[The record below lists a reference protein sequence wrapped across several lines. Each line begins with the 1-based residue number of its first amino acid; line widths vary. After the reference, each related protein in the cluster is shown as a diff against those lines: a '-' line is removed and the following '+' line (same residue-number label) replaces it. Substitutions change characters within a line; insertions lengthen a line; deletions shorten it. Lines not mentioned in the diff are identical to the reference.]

1 MRHARQAFE
10 TRHRQAVLVVR
21 SGRIRVA
28 GIARNDRVCRGPPTI
43 RAPGVKTA
51 SGIDRRRDPPR
62 PAITSRLAAPT
73 RRPIMF
79 RPRHDLQAFPS
90 SVGSARKEEGQ
101 NPSAVNQIGTRPPG
115 RWGNAR
121 RCTAPPAAVKTSN
134 PRLSPRD
141 RSRRRW
147 QPGSGRESW
156 PQGQLTF
163 ECTPI
168 AGVCVRGPN
177 LKLCS
182 DSSAGA
188 GIGRLVATGRAH
200 LPPSLPAGE
209 SSSETATRGD
219 RKSRIGISAHSQL
232 SPSPACRAPPRR
244 SEQSPSPP
252 AARSYQRIKS
262 TSAGNCSSPTGEI
275 EIAHDSSNATG
286 GTRLG
291 QAGDQPLAFAELHA
305 GGIDFPA
312 AVVCELELNGYA
324 IERVY
329 SHGRLVGVCLLE
341 PQPPRHT
348 RRTPAPPAP
357 LVVQIAILRRP
368 HDHRRWSRL

>member
-168 AGVCVRGPN
+168 AGVCVRGPKTLLGLVRGRGHRSTRRHRPGPSPTEPARRGIIERDCDPRRPQIEN
-177 LKLCS
+177 RDIRALAIEPITRVPR
-182 DSSAGA
+182 SAEEIRA
-188 GIGRLVATGRAH
+188 VAI
-200 LPPSLPAGE
+200 PPSGEELPKDQVHE
-209 SSSETATRGD
+209 RG
-219 RKSRIGISAHSQL
+219 
-232 SPSPACRAPPRR
+232 
-244 SEQSPSPP
+244 
-252 AARSYQRIKS
+252 
-262 TSAGNCSSPTGEI
+262 
-275 EIAHDSSNATG
+275 
-286 GTRLG
+286 
-291 QAGDQPLAFAELHA
+291 
-305 GGIDFPA
+305 
-312 AVVCELELNGYA
+312 
-324 IERVY
+324 
-329 SHGRLVGVCLLE
+329 
-341 PQPPRHT
+341 
-348 RRTPAPPAP
+348 
-357 LVVQIAILRRP
+357 
-368 HDHRRWSRL
+368 

>member
-1 MRHARQAFE
+1 MIFKPSRPLSGPRVRKRARTPARSIRLARGHRAGGV
-10 TRHRQAVLVVR
+10 TPVGARHR
-21 SGRIRVA
+21 
-28 GIARNDRVCRGPPTI
+28 PPQSKPVT
-43 RAPGVKTA
+43 
-51 SGIDRRRDPPR
+51 
-62 PAITSRLAAPT
+62 PASRLVTGRA
-73 RRPIMF
+73 
-79 RPRHDLQAFPS
+79 
-90 SVGSARKEEGQ
+90 VGGNRARAE
-101 NPSAVNQIGTRPPG
+101 NPG
-115 RWGNAR
+115 RRASSR
-121 RCTAPPAAVKTSN
+121 SN
-134 PRLSPRD
+134 VLP
-141 RSRRRW
+141 SRA
-147 QPGSGRESW
+147 
-156 PQGQLTF
+156 F
-163 ECTPI
+163 
-168 AGVCVRGPN
+168 VCAD

>member
-28 GIARNDRVCRGPPTI
+28 GIARNDRVCRGPPAI

-121 RCTAPPAAVKTSN
+121 RSTAPAPQSKPVTPASRLVTGRAVGGNRARAENPGRRASSPSN
-134 PRLSPRD
+134 VLP
-141 RSRRRW
+141 SRA
-147 QPGSGRESW
+147 
-156 PQGQLTF
+156 F
-163 ECTPI
+163 
-168 AGVCVRGPN
+168 VCAD
-177 LKLCS
+177 LKVCS